1 MSDDTIKT
9 VYDKNLKPILDNIKS
24 LDIQGATN
32 VAIEGIQAFSI
43 YAQEVFSSFDNNSKY
58 LEHLH
63 NRSQEVKSVR
73 ITEPALANGLTYLI
87 NQIELHGPSISISAG
102 QKYKQILSDAKT
114 NAAIVGAELI
124 QDDITVMTHCHS
136 SFVDEILWRAKEL
149 GRHFR
154 VVNTETRPLYQGR
167 KTVKKLREKGI
178 DVIHV
183 VDSAMWWAM
192 DKFDVD
198 VILTGAD
205 AVTVEGVAL
214 NKIGSRLLALSAR
227 ELHVPLYICTSLLKY
242 NSETVLGRRSEIE
255 MRESAEI
262 WPDHPE
268 GVKVFNP
275 AFETIASH
283 YISAFV
289 TEYGLIPPQM
299 MDYHFES
306 KIKKGLFAL

>member
-1 MSDDTIKT
+1 MTRNSIDNIYSNT
-9 VYDKNLKPILDNIKS
+9 LKPVLTEIKS
-24 LDIQGATN
+24 LSIQGATN
-32 VAIEGIQAFSI
+32 VALEGVKAFSI
-43 YAQEVFSSFDNNSKY
+43 YAHDVYSAFSNESDY
-58 LEHLH
+58 LDHLIM
-63 NRSQEVKSVR
+63 RAQEVKNVR
-73 ITEPALANGLTYLI
+73 ITEPALSNGLSFVL
-87 NQIELHGPSISISAG
+87 NQIKIHGHSISTSAG
-102 QKYKQILSDAKT
+102 DQYRKILDDAKK
-114 NAAIVGAELI
+114 NAAIVGAELVLE
-124 QDDITVMTHCHS
+124 DSTVMTHCHS

-149 GRHFR
+149 GKKFR
-154 VVNTETRPLYQGR
+154 VVNTETRPLFQGR
-167 KTVKKLREKGI
+167 KTAKNLRDKGI
-178 DVIHV
+178 EVIHV

-198 VILTGAD
+198 VIFTGAD

-242 NSETVLGRRSEIE
+242 NSETVLGRKSEIE

-268 GVKVFNP
+268 GVLVYNP
-275 AFETIASH
+275 AFETIASR

-299 MDYHFES
+299 MDYNFET
-306 KIKKGLFAL
+306 KIKNGIFKI